1 MTEGGRPKTDPSL
14 KKAREKAKMQR
25 YRKRQADLY
34 TQLHVEAFHLES
46 QVMHHANAVAQRR
59 VLRLSAVSS
68 LLPWKEVLAA
78 IRDDMDELTT
88 ANDALRARS
97 QAVDRLAK
105 AMQRWVHNAQYF
117 PSPSSLSSSLHAS
130 GTLCRT
136 PWRHVTLDAAPA
148 TRTLGF
154 DWITKNLCHN
164 HELVFQQCHFPP
176 ITSPDRVADF
186 GVDTTDGM
194 ERLQYIWRI
203 QDDVAVPLSTVRDAF
218 ARPHFLSQ
226 VLGKHL
232 TNTSSISPHI
242 SAAMQ
247 ADEHCRFAL
256 DEITPDTTK
265 IRMLCVNG
273 RCFNMNSGPVPLE
286 DEAARWG
293 VDVGT
298 RAGGMATLPAEDDV
312 GDKEAWILQ
321 RITQVA
327 LKNVTSFQRDL
338 CAMLA
343 THSALS

>member
-34 TQLHVEAFHLES
+34 TQLNVEAFHLES
-46 QVMHHANAVAQRR
+46 QVMHHTNAVAQRR
-59 VLRLSAVSS
+59 VLRPSAVSS

-247 ADEHCRFAL
+247 ADEHLLSDFGGHACYFHSQWGATSWVHFLTREFHLSDDRCLFVAQCVHEDPL
-256 DEITPDTTK
+256 MPASPHSRH
-265 IRMLCVNG
+265 RMIWY
-273 RCFNMNSGPVPLE
+273 E
-286 DEAARWG
+286 
-293 VDVGT
+293 
-298 RAGGMATLPAEDDV
+298 
-312 GDKEAWILQ
+312 
-321 RITQVA
+321 
-327 LKNVTSFQRDL
+327 
-338 CAMLA
+338 
-343 THSALS
+343 